1 MSTPLERVYLRS
13 PVFLQNMATVAY
25 GFHLY
30 NTRFMGEHDYWLKK
44 LRASQYFDPEQ
55 MNELRIIQLQTLLK
69 DAFAHVPYY
78 RNIARKRGFSPEDFK
93 SISSL
98 AKFPVL
104 EPEYIRQFPQHLH
117 SEKHSRWGTFIL
129 KTSGSSGK
137 PLSILCSNE
146 ARQHHTAFLSRLRE
160 WFGVDKR
167 TRRVSF
173 RWRLVAS
180 SRQKTPPFWRRDLIG
195 NNYIFSVNHLSPE
208 NMDAYYRAIDSIR
221 PKEIIGQP
229 SSFFALAKHMK
240 KNNLRWSA
248 PPILTMSTAETLQQ
262 HIRQAIEEQ
271 FECMVVNQYSCTEMA
286 LFVSDCEEGTL
297 HVHPEHGILEVV
309 DSDGCPVPEGE
320 VGDVLCTSFINH
332 VMPLIRYR
340 LGDVLAIS
348 SDKCSCGRAFPMV
361 KGLVGRSADVLVTP
375 DGNRV
380 AGIGGA
386 FSSIPG
392 LCETQVIQTERDH
405 LVIKMV
411 TDKGFSAFSERELIQ
426 QLRNRVGDGIRI
438 SLDRVDR
445 IPREPNGKFKA
456 VISHLSKE

>member
-1 MSTPLERVYLRS
+1 MGVHDHWLE
-13 PVFLQNMATVAY
+13 
-25 GFHLY
+25 
-30 NTRFMGEHDYWLKK
+30 K
-44 LRASQYFDPEQ
+44 LRASQHFNSEQ
-55 MNELRIIQLQTLLK
+55 MNELRMAQLHALLK
-69 DAFAHVPYY
+69 DAFAYVPYY
-78 RNIARKRGFSPEDFK
+78 RQIARERECSYEDFK

-98 AKFPVL
+98 AKLPVL
-104 EPEYIRQFPQHLH
+104 EPEYIRQFPQNLH
-117 SEKHSRWGTFIL
+117 SEEQPRWGTFVL

-160 WFGVDKR
+160 WFGIDKR

-180 SRQKTPPFWRRDLIG
+180 SRQKTPPFWRRDFIG

-208 NMDAYYRAIDSIR
+208 NMDAYYRAINSIR

-229 SSFFALAKHMK
+229 SSLFALAKHMK
-240 KNNLRWSA
+240 ANKLKWSE

-262 HIRQAIEEQ
+262 HIRKAIEEQ
-271 FECMVVNQYSCTEMA
+271 FECTVVNQYSCTEMA

-309 DSDGCPVPEGE
+309 DGDGCPVPEGE
-320 VGDVLCTSFINH
+320 MGEVLCTSFINH
-332 VMPLIRYR
+332 TMPLIRYR

-348 SDKCSCGRAFPMV
+348 NDKCGCGRAFPIV
-361 KGLVGRSADVLVTP
+361 KSLVGRSVDMVVTP

-392 LCETQVIQTERDH
+392 LCETQVIQTKRDQ
-405 LVIKMV
+405 LVIKLV
-411 TDKGFSAFSERELIQ
+411 TDKDFSAYSERELIHQ
-426 QLRNRVGDGIRI
+426 VRNRVGDRIRI
-438 SLDRVDR
+438 SLDRVAV

-456 VISHLSKE
+456 VISHLPKE